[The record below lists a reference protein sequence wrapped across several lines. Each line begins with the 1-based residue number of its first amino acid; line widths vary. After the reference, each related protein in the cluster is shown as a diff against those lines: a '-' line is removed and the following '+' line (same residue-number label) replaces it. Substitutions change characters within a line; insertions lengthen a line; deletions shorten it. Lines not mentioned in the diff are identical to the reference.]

1 MTIDRDYTLAHRLYK
16 AIRTHVSLTFL
27 SFVKF
32 ALWLKC
38 LVQQKRYTDFIGNY
52 FLLMYSPFRSFFV
65 SRFLKAIFKEI
76 FFFSTSCHAA
86 SLTFIVENLESLIR
100 IQLCVQ
106 QRINTREKFLKINQ
120 IDCVHKDVNAFY
132 LPIIFQIINR
142 FPRDRGLINII
153 YRNILAFILRSD
165 HHLKVYKKKKI
176 NLSFAFI
183 QTTNLFIDSWSN

>member
-120 IDCVHKDVNAFY
+120 IDCVHKDIKSKCFLFTDNFSNNKSISERQRIDKYY
-132 LPIIFQIINR
+132 LPEYTCIHFEI
-142 FPRDRGLINII
+142 
-153 YRNILAFILRSD
+153 
-165 HHLKVYKKKKI
+165 
-176 NLSFAFI
+176 
-183 QTTNLFIDSWSN
+183 WSPFESL